1 MNIAEGAVKRPI
13 LTFIIFLTVVTLGMV
28 SFSQLS
34 IDLMPEVTYPT
45 ISVITTY
52 ENVGPEEMEEMITRP
67 IEESLASVQGVQEM
81 TSTSVEGRS
90 QVRVSFTWGSDLD
103 SAANDIRDR
112 IDRIM
117 GRLPEDITRPMI
129 RKFDVS
135 MMPIVN
141 LGVSSSMNP
150 RDLRQFVEDEVIYRL
165 ERVPGVAAA
174 TARGGLLREI
184 HVELHS
190 DKVKALGLS
199 TDSILSSLNSEN
211 SNIPAGLYQK
221 GNLDVLVRT
230 QGEFQSLDEIRNTV
244 IAIKG
249 GAPIR
254 VMDVADVI
262 DSWQEVRSYDRIDG
276 QPGLRV
282 SVNKQSGT
290 NTVKVAKAIQEE
302 VARINR
308 DLPQIQIT
316 STMDTSIYIQRSIAN
331 LGEAAIEGGI
341 LAIIILF
348 LFLRN
353 ISTTA
358 IVAIAIPISIIATF
372 GLMYFGGFTLNIMTL
387 GGLSLGVGMLMDNSI
402 VVLENIYRHRESGLS
417 PVKAALTGTSEVWS
431 AIMAGTLTHIVV
443 FFPVVF
449 MQGISGIMF
458 KQMAYVVSFSMICS
472 LVVATT
478 LVPML
483 SSKFVKYKAPDKIKN
498 AGGLQKVYAMSEQTF
513 NRIEQS
519 YGRALRWAL
528 ENKKMVL
535 ISCGAMF
542 LVSLFLV
549 RFVGVELMP
558 QADESEVTVNL
569 EMAVG
574 TRPDVINKV
583 TTIAEDIIS
592 KNVPEKR
599 VIVTRVGG
607 SGGYGSSSGP
617 QTADITIETVPKSER
632 KRSSEQIAADLRK
645 QLTGLP
651 GVIVRTRAGQGLF
664 MMRMGSS
671 TTDAVSVE
679 VRGYDLKTAGEFAK
693 TIDEAVRHV
702 PGITDT
708 RISREEGSPEQIIR
722 IDRQKAADLGLNVSR
737 IGNALQTAVGGTQ
750 ASYYRENGKEYTI
763 LVRLSEKDRKNLAD
777 ILDLTVLNSRGEPVI
792 LRNVVSTTPRE
803 GPVRIERKN
812 QERIISINANFTGRD
827 MGSVVA
833 DIWKQVRSIPWPKDF
848 VVQFGGD
855 YEEQQKAFKELMF
868 AFLLALFLVYMVMA
882 GQFESFRDPF
892 IILFAVPMA
901 LIGITLTMI
910 ASRTIFS
917 MNAFIGCIMLA
928 GIVTNNSILLV
939 HYANIL
945 RRRDG
950 MELME
955 AICLS
960 GSRRLRPILM
970 TTATTVLGLIPL
982 ALGLGEGGEAQAPMA
997 RVVVG
1002 GLTSSTLITLFLVPV
1017 VYSIFEKRLSRDPKV
1032 EPES

>member
-1 MNIAEGAVKRPI
+1 MNISEGAVKRPI

-28 SFSQLS
+28 SFSRLS
-34 IDLMPEVTYPT
+34 IDLMPDITYPT
-45 ISVITTY
+45 ISVMTTY

-67 IEESLASVQGVQEM
+67 IEEALASVQGVQEI
-81 TSTSVEGRS
+81 TSTSVEGQS
-90 QVRVSFTWGSDLD
+90 QVRVSFIWGSDLD
-103 SAANDIRDR
+103 AAANDIRDR
-112 IDRIM
+112 IDRVM
-117 GRLPEDITRPMI
+117 GRLPEDINRPMI
-129 RKFDVS
+129 RKFDIS
-135 MMPIVN
+135 MMPIVQ

-150 RDLRQFVEDEVIYRL
+150 RDLRQFVDDEVVYRL

-174 TARGGLLREI
+174 TISGGLLREI
-184 HVELHS
+184 HVELHA
-190 DKVKALGLS
+190 DQMKALGLS
-199 TDSILSSLNSEN
+199 TDTILSSLNSEN

-230 QGEFQSLDEIRNTV
+230 QGAFQSLDEIRNTV
-244 IAIKG
+244 IATKG

-254 VMDVADVI
+254 VMDVADVT
-262 DSWQEVRSYDRIDG
+262 DSWREVRSFDRIDG
-276 QPGLRV
+276 KPGLRV

-290 NTVKVAKAIQEE
+290 NTVKVAKAIKEE
-302 VARINR
+302 VDHINR
-308 DLPQIQIT
+308 EFPQIQVT
-316 STMDTSIYIQRSIAN
+316 PTMDTSTYIQRSIAN
-331 LGEAAIEGGI
+331 LGEAAIVGGI

-353 ISTTA
+353 ITTTA
-358 IVAIAIPISIIATF
+358 IVSIAVPISIIATF

-417 PVKAALTGTSEVWS
+417 AFKAALTGTSEVWS

-449 MQGISGIMF
+449 MQGMSGIMF

-472 LVVATT
+472 LLVATT

-483 SSKFVKYKAPDKIKN
+483 SSKFVKYQASDKTKKKD
-498 AGGLQKVYAMSEQTF
+498 GLQKVYAVSENTF
-513 NRIEQS
+513 RRVEQS

-528 ENKKMVL
+528 GNKKMIL
-535 ISCGAMF
+535 IISGGLF

-558 QADESEVTVNL
+558 QADESEVTVNM

-574 TRPDVINKV
+574 TRPDVINQITAV
-583 TTIAEDIIS
+583 AEDIIR
-592 KNVPEKR
+592 KNVPER
-599 VIVTRVGG
+599 VVMVTRVGG
-607 SGGYGSSSGP
+607 GGYRSSSGP
-617 QTADITIETVPKSER
+617 QTSEITIATVPKNQR

-645 QLTGLP
+645 QLYGLP

-664 MMRMGSS
+664 MLRMGSS
-671 TTDAVSVE
+671 TSDAVSVE

-693 TIDEAVRHV
+693 VVEEAVRQV

-763 LVRLSEKDRKNLAD
+763 LVRLSEKDRKNLSD
-777 ILDLTVLNSRGEPVI
+777 ILDLTVLNNRGESVI
-792 LRNVVSTTPRE
+792 LRNVVNTIPRE

-827 MGSVVA
+827 MGSIVN
-833 DIWKQVRSIPWPKDF
+833 DIWKQVRTIPWPKDF

-910 ASRTIFS
+910 ASGTIFS

-1017 VYSIFEKRLSRDPKV
+1017 VYFIFEKRLSKGEKKDS
-1032 EPES
+1032 EG